1 MAFVLYMPSLIV
13 TQLGPY
19 ISRVL
24 CFHLAASLPRR
35 PSRSMLCCLFFF
47 RNPLAH
53 SGVRARGPTSLRCS
67 RRDPATISAATWTT
81 IEAAKTREGRPISCG
96 MPLDTGSGLPVD
108 VLGTQALIPC
118 RLPVTYCLPNP
129 EVVVYRGKLEHGSRR
144 RGGHNPQTNWEWTC
158 SISGEE
164 ED

>member
-67 RRDPATISAATWTT
+67 RRDPATISAATQTT
-81 IEAAKTREGRPISCG
+81 AEATRTREGRPISCSVPPG
-96 MPLDTGSGLPVD
+96 TGSGLPVGTID
-108 VLGTQALIPC
+108 AVKDEARDILAKAFGEDGAQKRERLKALTQAL
-118 RLPVTYCLPNP
+118 RH
-129 EVVVYRGKLEHGSRR
+129 EWEEGGSSLRDMSAFLD
-144 RGGHNPQTNWEWTC
+144 NL
-158 SISGEE
+158 
-164 ED
+164 